1 MKPLDEIVLPSK
13 LGHVDQQQTR
23 VNFHDCHDQIKSPL
37 NRWRYAFELRTI
49 WWSNSLP
56 SPPPPSLS
64 DYHRSTIL
72 PFRLSF
78 SILPPTRRNTR
89 AVLIRLL
96 IREISLITPPSP
108 QRKQTRLVI
117 SVAASLVINLCPCK
131 GWRWNE
137 RNTGIREE
145 IQNDSGRKEGS
156 ATREWQEE
164 EGKKMEEDGG
174 GRP

>member
-23 VNFHDCHDQIKSPL
+23 VNFHDCHEIKSPL

-131 GWRWNE
+131 MERKKYRNIG
-137 RNTGIREE
+137 RNTKRLW
-145 IQNDSGRKEGS
+145 KEGS